1 MSSKIIISVRLF
13 PTNNR
18 KSLSSMNIEIESKFI
33 TLKDFIEKYFK
44 TLLYLEPDVNHES
57 HNNYKFSKGVE
68 FLNENS
74 ILKGG
79 DIINIIPN
87 VVKSS

>member
-1 MSSKIIISVRLF
+1 MSGKIIISVRLF

-33 TLKDFIEKYFK
+33 TLKDFIEKYLK
-44 TLLYLEPDVNHES
+44 SILSLDTGNVTDTYD
-57 HNNYKFSKGVE
+57 NYKFSKGVE

-74 ILKGG
+74 IIKGG

-87 VVKSS
+87 VVKRS